1 MGAERPRHPF
11 DQAVLFHQR
20 PLGIQVHHVARPVFN
35 GRIPQ
40 PRPLFYIQFHAAGV
54 KIRHIITGSAA
65 AFNKVQAG
73 ILFADD
79 QRMFKLPRP
88 RRIQTK
94 IGLQRNIHMHAFRHV
109 HKGTSGPDR
118 PVQRCELMIFWR
130 HKLHKILFYNIFVFV
145 YRRLKV
151 RIDDPLVAQFFLHP
165 VIHHFR
171 IVLRPYPRQGGSFR
185 FRNPQTIESGF
196 DFFRHFLPV
205 PRHLPART
213 DIRDDVV
220 HI

>member
-1 MGAERPRHPF
+1 MRTKRSANPF
-11 DQAVLFHQR
+11 HCCAFFTDST
-20 PLGIQVHHVARPVFN
+20 LGIKVVHIFGPVLD
-35 GRIPQ
+35 GGVPEPCI
-40 PRPLFYIQFHAAGV
+40 LSHKEFHAARME
-54 KIRHIITGSAA
+54 IRHIVLRSGA
-65 AFNKVQAG
+65 AFDEMHVRT
-73 ILFADD
+73 FVHDD
-79 QRMFKLPRP
+79 QRMLKLPRP
-88 RRIQTK
+88 RRIQAK

-109 HKGTSGPDR
+109 HKGTTGPDR